1 MDRQTYRYRGTDR
14 HGDGRYGTWSDTPE
28 GLAARVEQWYRQ
40 GWRTLTVVTGP
51 GPVPP
56 AEDEELQVAGI
67 GRRPG
72 ERRRTCWY
80 EKPPASDP
88 LTPAG
93 GGQQ

>member
-1 MDRQTYRYRGTDR
+1 MSIYRYRGTDR
-14 HGDGRYGTWSDTPE
+14 AGNGRFGVWADTPA
-28 GLAARVEQWYRQ
+28 GLAARVEKWYRQ
-40 GWRTLTVVTGP
+40 GWRTLTVVAGD

-80 EKPPASDP
+80 EAPE
-88 LTPAG
+88 TPEGHEEQSARNQEG
-93 GGQQ
+93 